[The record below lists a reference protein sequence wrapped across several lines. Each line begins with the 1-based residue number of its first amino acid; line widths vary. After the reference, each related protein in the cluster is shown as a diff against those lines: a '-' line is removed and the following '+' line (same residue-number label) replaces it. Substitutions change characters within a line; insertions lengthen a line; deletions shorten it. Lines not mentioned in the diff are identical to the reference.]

1 MKIVLEYN
9 VIYISIISSFLIILL
24 LLVRGFFG
32 TKIHKVF
39 FTLAWT
45 FILMRLVLP
54 IGMVIPAERPEWI
67 MKIHGSLKEV
77 SFSWFAWI
85 WFAGA
90 CITGIVFIVRYVMC
104 GRMLREALP
113 IQKVPDID
121 EEMFTFM
128 GIRVYVSDRISSPIT
143 FGIFQQKVLLPR
155 YYMNLTREQLKFILI
170 HEKIHIDCH
179 DNLHKFFII
188 LAVCIHWFNPFAW
201 LMYVCSNRDIELA
214 CDEKVIR
221 QVGEVDR
228 EGYANVLISLASEEV
243 VGKAVYSGFAGSA
256 IKKRIM
262 MIMGYRN
269 MRKWNYLLYAAALI
283 VLIPAFAIP
292 GHAEDNGGAA
302 SAQEQLHP
310 SGGDS
315 ADLLKDKVYD
325 AVPIEHVLKLDDFGA
340 RAYVSALTKEGVELN
355 FKLLLNKEVAV
366 TNSAIL
372 TLYLPDGK
380 EWEAGLDDTYDG
392 VVTIPEAVIFRGKQ
406 YPVTKISSYT
416 FYNCKNL
423 KEVRMPDTI
432 KEIETKAFYHC
443 ESMKRIKL
451 PVSLETMGVNPF
463 IGCISLEAF
472 EMPESRTQYQVKD
485 GVLYTDFGR
494 YLKVFPQGK
503 KQDHITLDRDVLQI
517 ATLAFYG
524 SEIQSVMLPKAMVRV
539 KSRSF
544 QNCKSLLEVTA
555 GQNTRFAADAFEGA
569 RQAHVVRMQ

>member
-9 VIYISIISSFLIILL
+9 VIYISIISTVLIVLL
-24 LLVRGFFG
+24 LLVRGIFG

-54 IGMVIPAERPEWI
+54 IGMVVPMERPEWI
-67 MKIHGSLKEV
+67 MKIHGLLKGV
-77 SFSWFAWI
+77 SFSWFVWI

-90 CITGIVFIVRYVMC
+90 CVTAAVFIVRYVMC

-128 GIRVYVSDRISSPIT
+128 GIRVYVSDRISSPVT
-143 FGIFQQKVLLPR
+143 FGIFQQRVLLPR

-179 DNLHKFFII
+179 DNFQKFLII

-228 EGYANVLISLASEEV
+228 EGYANVLISLASEQV
-243 VGKAVYSGFAGSA
+243 VGKTVYSGFAGSA
-256 IKKRIM
+256 IRKRIM

-269 MRKWNYLLYAAALI
+269 VRKWNYLLYAAALI
-283 VLIPAFAIP
+283 VLIPAFAVP
-292 GHAEDNGGAA
+292 GQAENTGDGAPA
-302 SAQEQLHP
+302 GKQMSTHG
-310 SGGDS
+310 STS
-315 ADLLKDKVYD
+315 ADLSDDEAYD
-325 AVPIEHVLKLDDFGA
+325 AVPAERVLELDDSGA
-340 RAYVSALTKEGVELN
+340 RAYVTALTKEGVELN

-372 TLYLPDGK
+372 TSYLPEGK
-380 EWEAGLDDTYDG
+380 EWKAGMDDTYDG
-392 VVTIPEAVIFRGKQ
+392 VVTIPEAVSFRGKQ

-416 FYNCKNL
+416 FYNCKYIR
-423 KEVRMPDTI
+423 EVRLSETI
-432 KEIETKAFYHC
+432 REIETKAFFHC
-443 ESMKRIKL
+443 ESMKRMRF
-451 PVSLETMGVNPF
+451 PVSLEVMGVNPF
-463 IGCISLEAF
+463 VGCISLEAF

-503 KQDHITLDRDVLQI
+503 KQEHVTLDSNVMQI

-524 SEIQSVMLPKAMVRV
+524 SEIRSVTLPEAVVRV

-544 QNCKSLLEVTA
+544 QNCRSLLEVKA
-555 GQNTRFAADAFEGA
+555 FQNTRFAADAFAGA
-569 RQAHVVRMQ
+569 EQARLVRIQ

>member
-1 MKIVLEYN
+1 MKIVFEYN
-9 VIYISIISSFLIILL
+9 VIYISIISTVLIILL
-24 LLVRGFFG
+24 LLVRGIFG

-54 IGMVIPAERPEWI
+54 IGMVIPMERPEWI
-67 MKIHGSLKEV
+67 VKIHGLLKGV
-77 SFSWFAWI
+77 SFSWFVWI

-90 CITGIVFIVRYVMC
+90 CVTAAVFIVRYAIC

-128 GIRVYVSDRISSPIT
+128 GIRVYVSDRISSPVT

-179 DNLHKFFII
+179 DNLQKFFII

-243 VGKAVYSGFAGSA
+243 VGKTVYSGFAGSA
-256 IKKRIM
+256 IRKRIM

-269 MRKWNYLLYAAALI
+269 VRKWNYLLYAAALI
-283 VLIPAFAIP
+283 VLIPAFAVP
-292 GHAEDNGGAA
+292 GQAENSGDGAPA
-302 SAQEQLHP
+302 GKQMSAH
-310 SGGDS
+310 GTVS
-315 ADLLKDKVYD
+315 ADLKDDKVFD
-325 AVPIEHVLKLDDFGA
+325 AVPAERVLELDDSGA
-340 RAYVSALTKEGVELN
+340 RAYVTAMTKEGVELN

-372 TLYLPDGK
+372 TSYLPEGK
-380 EWEAGLDDTYDG
+380 EWKAGMDDTYDG
-392 VVTIPEAVIFRGKQ
+392 VVTVPEAVSFRGKQ

-416 FYNCKNL
+416 FYNCKYIR
-423 KEVRMPDTI
+423 EVRLSETVR
-432 KEIETKAFYHC
+432 EIETKAFFHC
-443 ESMKRIKL
+443 ESMKRMRF
-451 PVSLETMGVNPF
+451 PVSLEVMGVNPF
-463 IGCISLEAF
+463 VGCISLEAF

-503 KQDHITLDRDVLQI
+503 KQDHVTLDSDVMQI

-524 SEIQSVMLPKAMVRV
+524 SEIRSVTLPEAVVRV

-544 QNCKSLLEVTA
+544 QNCRSLLEVKA
-555 GQNTRFAADAFEGA
+555 FQNTRFAADAFAGA
-569 RQAHVVRMQ
+569 EQARLVSIQ